1 MEYTRTKTLT
11 GNIGVDGFNVV
22 LTKEVKDRDGEVVDI
37 DGISI
42 DSYLK
47 NPVLIDAHNINGSV
61 VQTVLGRL
69 KNITKTKDADGVKLL
84 SGVAEFADTPNGNI
98 ARKLVEEGYLK
109 TVSIGFGVL
118 DYDAKDMRISKSELY
133 ETSLVSVPAN
143 VQATIGKSL
152 KADERIEDAV
162 VKRLKNYD
170 YIKPVLKEYRNFI
183 QDDGLRALLGY
194 EPTGDEL
201 IDLKNIFDL
210 IHLKLKAEDSGDSG
224 EPTKPSENH
233 DEPKAETI
241 TVTRE
246 ELQNLV
252 AASVEEV
259 LQNLT

>member
-11 GNIGVDGFNVV
+11 GNIGTDGFNVV

-42 DSYLK
+42 DSYIK

-69 KNITKTKDADGVKLL
+69 KNLTKTKDANGVKLL

-170 YIKPVLKEYRNFI
+170 YIKPVLKEYRNFV
-183 QDDGLRALLGY
+183 QDNDLRALLAY

-210 IHLKLKAEDSGDSG
+210 IHLRLKAEDSGDSG
-224 EPTKPSENH
+224 EPAKPSQN
-233 DEPKAETI
+233 DAPKPETI
-241 TVTRE
+241 TITRE
-246 ELQNLV
+246 ELQSLV
-252 AASVEEV
+252 TASVEEV